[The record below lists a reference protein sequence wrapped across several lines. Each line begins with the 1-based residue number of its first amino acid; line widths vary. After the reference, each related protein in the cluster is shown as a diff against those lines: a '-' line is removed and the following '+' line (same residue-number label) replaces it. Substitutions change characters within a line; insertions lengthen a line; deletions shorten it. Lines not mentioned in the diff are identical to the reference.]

1 MAAESNTPV
10 DIEIWIEKV
19 IKSCEKFSHYVCAR
33 KLIKLYIKRLQDE
46 GMPYYQCKSI
56 RDKFEGI
63 LWSLEDGRDGMEFDD
78 ENWKDILQKTNK
90 NEK

>member
-19 IKSCEKFSHYVCAR
+19 INSCETLAHRMNAYKLVRLYV
-33 KLIKLYIKRLQDE
+33 KRLQDE
-46 GMPYYQCKSI
+46 GMPYYQYTHI

-63 LWSLEDGRDGMEFDD
+63 LWHLEEDT
-78 ENWKDILQKTNK
+78 KTPVSN
-90 NEK
+90 

>member
-1 MAAESNTPV
+1 MAAESNTPT

-19 IKSCEKFSHYVCAR
+19 IKSCEKLRHRVNAG
-33 KLIKLYIKRLQDE
+33 KLITLYIKRLQDE
-46 GMPYYQCKSI
+46 GMPYYQYNHI

-78 ENWKDILQKTNK
+78 ENWKDILQKTK
-90 NEK
+90 RK